1 MICGVDCGQ
10 SGALALLDRD
20 GRPLALADMPA
31 VKVKIGGTWRPRTD
45 PHGLRAL
52 LAEWAPAHVVVE
64 EITPRRDDGPRA
76 MTMGIGFG
84 QVVGVVVG
92 LSLPLVIV
100 SAGQWRRETGVSADS
115 YDARKA
121 KSLAVAR
128 NLFPT
133 MADKL
138 NAASHSDRA
147 EALLIARW
155 GLKARAL
162 GLAA

>member
-64 EITPRRDDGPRA
+64 EITPRRDDAPQSSKQDAVVLAMARSLIKIGGASSKNIIEARA
-76 MTMGIGFG
+76 
-84 QVVGVVVG
+84 
-92 LSLPLVIV
+92 
-100 SAGQWRRETGVSADS
+100 
-115 YDARKA
+115 
-121 KSLAVAR
+121 
-128 NLFPT
+128 
-133 MADKL
+133 
-138 NAASHSDRA
+138 AASQEPLRGQLRQ
-147 EALLIARW
+147 LLVQ
-155 GLKARAL
+155 GS
-162 GLAA
+162 